1 MKDPGYLQL
10 HESGEPQRRAD
21 DAIADFVEN
30 MVSAFERGEENIVS
44 TEDVTAV
51 TKASITAEK
60 SARRGGEFLP
70 IA

>member
-1 MKDPGYLQL
+1 MTDPGYLQL

-30 MVSAFERGEENIVS
+30 IVS
-44 TEDVTAV
+44 TEDVMAV
-51 TKASITAEK
+51 TKASITAEE